1 MLIGRDHELGLIR
14 ARLSERRLVTL
25 IGPGGIGKT
34 TLARSVAAAVG
45 GEYPEGAHF
54 VDLTRAG
61 TSEAVQESLA
71 GQLGYTSFTALTDSP
86 GDHPALVVVD
96 NCEHV
101 VDAAADAIQALLESC
116 EMPTVL
122 ATSRIALDIPGEAVV
137 PLGPLALPPAEMLD
151 APAVR
156 LFVERARDAG
166 VELPITEAV
175 AELCRR
181 LDGIPLAIELAAAR
195 TPAMTPGEILDR
207 LAAGLDVLDRPRR
220 RTATRHR
227 GLRAAIGWSFE
238 LLEPDDQETL
248 AALSV
253 LTGPFTVELA
263 WAVLAEPDLS
273 EGAVQ
278 DRLDRLVS
286 ASMVVADPAGA
297 TTRYR
302 MLDSVRHFGLEHL
315 DADRRHRLEAN
326 HVDHVLLRVLH
337 IIERAAGNWEA
348 TALAE
353 LLDLYDNVAAAI
365 RWCLAHDD
373 APDRAFVFAA
383 VLWGVIHQAHTEEVG
398 ELAERILE
406 RWAGTDHPM
415 LADVAATA
423 ATCRYMLGDLD
434 GAIDLAE
441 AMLDGADRSP
451 YAPATLRRALAQAHR
466 GRGDVETASTWFA
479 EAAEHAR
486 RLGLEAMAVES
497 DCARA
502 HLLGDV
508 GRVDDA
514 LALIADA
521 RGAAR
526 RAGSEIGAT
535 WSLAV
540 EGSILLRRDTG
551 AATAALERALAEARR
566 IEYAAAISVTQRG
579 LALAALCGGD
589 RPLAAARI
597 GELLD
602 DLLARGSTY
611 ELRMVFD
618 VVSPLLRAVGRTG
631 PAADLAATALAL
643 PVVSVTASVDH
654 ELCPLDPTG
663 GTRLATRDAILV
675 VRDELLRIAE
685 PEDTVAPARV
695 DGSPTVDEGTGSFV
709 RRGDVFEVH
718 YRGESV
724 AVRANKGLED
734 IAVLLGEPGRE
745 FHCLELAGSGVDES
759 DTGALLDAAARRAYE
774 DRVRDLQSDIDDAEE
789 HHDIVRAERAREEL
803 DVVVDQ
809 LTAALGLG
817 GRERTA
823 GATAERARSAVTQ
836 RIRGSIRKLEA
847 MHPALGRHLRA
858 SVRTGQFCSYQPER
872 PTTWEV

>member
-1 MLIGRDHELGLIR
+1 MLIGRAYELTVIR
-14 ARLSERRLVTL
+14 GRIEERRLVTL
-25 IGPGGIGKT
+25 TGPGGIGKT
-34 TLARSVAAAVG
+34 TLARAVAAAVARDH
-45 GEYPEGAHF
+45 PEGAHF

-71 GQLGYTSFTALTDSP
+71 GQLGYPSFTALIDSP

-101 VDAAADAIQALLESC
+101 VDAAADAIQQLLESC

-137 PLGPLALPPAEMLD
+137 PLGPLGLPPAETLD

-195 TPAMTPGEILDR
+195 TPAMTPEEILDR
-207 LAAGLDVLDRPRR
+207 LAVGLDVLDRPRR
-220 RTATRHR
+220 RAATRHR
-227 GLRAAIGWSFE
+227 GLRAAIDWSFA
-238 LLEPDDQETL
+238 LLAADDQETL

-273 EGAVQ
+273 EGTVQ

-286 ASMVVADPAGA
+286 ASMVVADA
-297 TTRYR
+297 TGTATRYR

-315 DADRRHRLEAN
+315 DADRRHQLEAN

-348 TALAE
+348 GALAE

-365 RWCLAHDD
+365 RWCLAHDET
-373 APDRAFVFAA
+373 PDRAFVLAA

-434 GAIDLAE
+434 GAIDLAG
-441 AMLDGADRSP
+441 AMLDGAERSP

-508 GRVDDA
+508 GRIDDA
-514 LALIADA
+514 LALIAGA
-521 RGAAR
+521 REAAG
-526 RAGSEIGAT
+526 RAGSEVGTA
-535 WSLAV
+535 WSRAV
-540 EGSILLRRDTG
+540 EGSILLRRDTA
-551 AATAALERALAEARR
+551 AATAELERALAEARR
-566 IEYAAAISVTQRG
+566 IGYAAAISVTQRG
-579 LALAALCGGD
+579 LALAALCSGD
-589 RPLAAARI
+589 LPLAATRI
-597 GELLD
+597 TELLD

-643 PVVSVTASVDH
+643 PVVSVTASVGH

-663 GTRLATRDAILV
+663 GTRVAIRDAILV
-675 VRDELLRIAE
+675 VREELL
-685 PEDTVAPARV
+685 PVAASQDAV
-695 DGSPTVDEGTGSFV
+695 AVGSPAVDEDAGSFV
-709 RRGDVFEVH
+709 RRGDVFEID

-724 AVRANKGLED
+724 TVRATKGLD
-734 IAVLLGEPGRE
+734 DLAVLLAVPGRE
-745 FHCLELAGSGVDES
+745 RHCLELAGSGVDES
-759 DTGALLDAAARRAYE
+759 GTGAQLDAEARRAYE
-774 DRVRDLQSDIDDAEE
+774 DRVRDLQADIDDAEE
-789 HHDIVRAERAREEL
+789 HHDIARAERAREEL
-803 DVVVDQ
+803 DALVDQ

-817 GRERTA
+817 GRDRTT
-823 GATAERARSAVTQ
+823 GASAERARSAVTQ

-847 MHPALGRHLRA
+847 VHPALGRHLRA
-858 SVRTGQFCSYQPER
+858 SVRTGQFCSYRPER